1 MKRFSLLLLTVVCMF
16 MAFGVSAAN
25 MAITLEGGSTTSFDR
40 LEISDRLLFE
50 APADDRQS
58 SSMTMSAWFR
68 IPADYESTAQGTNRA
83 FMGHRAQQFSNN
95 NGSMLMTMSRT
106 NIWAAESG
114 ANNGKQSPMRNA
126 ENETTTAPTGEWV
139 FATMTYDSES
149 HYWNFY
155 QNGELICSFDNGK
168 EWALFQDHSES
179 PLYLSTIFFVGGVD
193 IKIDLDEVQMFNRA
207 LSAEEVKTSME
218 AAQGMNGLV
227 ALYDFNDTP
236 AVTGEYANVATGAD
250 AKTDIPAI
258 VRQSTAKYNASPYW
272 AYTVNSYSSRE
283 PATVEG
289 REVAETPDPQPVGSI
304 DTITRDNLA
313 ATDQNYADF
322 SDLNAGSDARYAGQ
336 TAAGNEG
343 CFNIRSSKNNSGI
356 VTTQSGGRLK
366 KVTITWGANASA
378 RTVRFYGKNTP
389 YTAATDLFDSTKS
402 GEVIGTLD
410 YTKENDESVLILDQD
425 VTYFGLRSISSA
437 IYIKKVVVEWDN
449 EPAPAMTEI
458 TLAEAENGTFRVLNG
473 TEALTSGSTVAP
485 GTELTLEA
493 TPAEGY
499 VLVNFTVNGEPI
511 EGNTYTVT
519 EEPATIGAVFAEIT
533 YCSYPYTDKH
543 NRTDRYTS
551 TLKITGDAGEQ
562 TVDNLQSDTAPNELY
577 IDRTDAV
584 VKLAPGETFT
594 LTAQGKGSWMHCY
607 LWIDL
612 DNDKVF
618 TPNLDPSTNKV
629 LDGSD
634 LVSFSA
640 YKGDGSSYRN
650 PNGETVDSSQPW
662 DAPLTYTLPA
672 DLPEGDYRARFI
684 VDWNSI
690 DPCGAQLNDGKTIA
704 TNGGIMADFTIRIVK
719 PVVTT
724 KKVTIA
730 TCDSEL
736 GTVAFVSPAVE
747 GNECDAEGEVTVKA
761 TPASDKVVFVDWTD
775 ADYNVISTEAEFTF
789 TPEADI
795 TLTANFAKLYTLT
808 TSVIGEGSV
817 RITSDEEGTDE
828 IDLPATLEEETNVY
842 AWFTPAENYEL
853 TSVMIGGI
861 EYLGTRHLQA
871 LENGAYRAIVG
882 MYKDT
887 EIVATYTSTVQPVYY
902 ELTSKVNGEGSVRV
916 TSDEEGTEEIQ
927 LPATLEEETMFYVW
941 FIPAE
946 GNKLSSALVG
956 GIEYLGSHH
965 LEELE
970 NGVYRALTGMFTNTE
985 IEATFIVDEAFSI
998 DSIDADSLTDA
1009 EVYTLT
1015 GVRVTGKPAPGLYII
1030 VKDGKATK
1038 TLVK

>member
-1 MKRFSLLLLTVVCMF
+1 
-16 MAFGVSAAN
+16 
-25 MAITLEGGSTTSFDR
+25 MAITLEGGSSTSFDR

-50 APADDRQS
+50 APADGRES

-68 IPADYESTAQGTNRA
+68 IPADYSPTTTTSYRA
-83 FMGHRAQQFSNN
+83 FMGHRAQQFSNS
-95 NGSMLMTMSRT
+95 NGSMVMSMSRP
-106 NIWAAESG
+106 NMWAAESG
-114 ANNGKQSPMRNA
+114 ANNGKQKPMRNA
-126 ENETTTAPTGEWV
+126 DYGTTAAPTGEWV

-168 EWALFQDHSES
+168 AWALFQDHSES
-179 PLYLSTIFFVGGVD
+179 PLYLSTIFFVGGAD

-258 VRQSTAKYNASPYW
+258 VRQLTAKYTPANGE
-272 AYTVNSYSSRE
+272 YTVNSYSSRE

-304 DTITRDNLA
+304 DTITPDKLT
-313 ATDQNYADF
+313 ATDQNYKEF

-336 TAAGNEG
+336 TAAGNDG

-389 YTAATDLFDSTKS
+389 YTAATDLYDSTKS
-402 GEVIGTLD
+402 GDVIGTLD
-410 YTKENDESVLILDQD
+410 YTEENGESVLILDKD
-425 VTYFGLRSISSA
+425 VTYFGFRSVSSA
-437 IYIKKVVVEWDN
+437 IYIKKVVVEWEN

-473 TEALTSGSTVAP
+473 TEVLTSGSTVAP

-499 VLVNFTVNGEPI
+499 VLVNFTVNGQDI

-519 EEPATIGAVFAEIT
+519 EEPATIGAVFAEVS
-533 YCSYPYTDKH
+533 YCVYPYTDKS
-543 NRTDRYTS
+543 NSNGRYTS
-551 TLKITGDAGEQ
+551 ALKITSDAGEQ
-562 TVDNLQSDTAPNELY
+562 TVDNLQSALPPNDVY

-584 VKLAPGETFT
+584 VTLTQGETFT
-594 LTAQGKGSWMHCY
+594 LSAVGKGSWMHCY

-618 TPNLDPSTNKV
+618 TPNLDPSNYKV
-629 LDGSD
+629 LDGSE

-640 YKGDGSSYRN
+640 YGGGLDRTFYS
-650 PNGETVDSSQPW
+650 PAGEVTSNNQLW
-662 DAPLTYTLPA
+662 DAPLTYTIPA

-684 VDWNSI
+684 VDWDSA
-690 DPCGAQLNDGKTIA
+690 DPCGAKLNGTKTIGA
-704 TNGGIMADFTIRIVK
+704 NGGIMADFTIRIEK
-719 PVVTT
+719 ATVVT

-747 GNECDAEGEVTVKA
+747 GNVCDAEGEVTVKA

-828 IDLPATLEEETNVY
+828 ITLPVTLEEGTNVY
-842 AWFTPAENYEL
+842 AWFTPAEKYEL
-853 TSVMIGGI
+853 TSAMIGGN
-861 EYLGTRHLQA
+861 EYLGTHHLQA

-882 MYKDT
+882 MYMDT

-916 TSDEEGTEEIQ
+916 TSDEEGTEEID

-956 GIEYLGSHH
+956 GIEFIGSHH

-970 NGVYRALTGMFTNTE
+970 NGVYRALTGMFTDTE

-1015 GVRVTGKPAPGLYII
+1015 GVR
-1030 VKDGKATK
+1030 
-1038 TLVK
+1038 